1 MPPTEISTTRASG
14 PAEQANVIA
23 QLAREGVARYRREM
37 SGSTELLIWPE
48 GRVLDLES
56 TYRQP
61 SRKRGSAALLTPDS
75 FIAYVKTHAT
85 AGTTL
90 TGTVTEKAG
99 SFTALLDY
107 HHASQPNPHDDT
119 AGWAEHT
126 ASLAL
131 AATPEWARWLAKS
144 GTDLDQKTFAE
155 FLEDNAPDITVPE
168 GLEARQSEK
177 FPSQQEL
184 VSLALT
190 LQVKT
195 DVQFGNQIR
204 LQNGEQQ
211 LTYRENIEGS
221 WGGDNKLAIPAK
233 FALAIAPFAGTP
245 KYLVTA
251 RLRYRAAGG
260 KASFRYEIERP
271 HKIVEDAFNDVK
283 QKIEAETERRVLV
296 GTITPYERKLRS
308 LT

>member
-1 MPPTEISTTRASG
+1 MPPTETPTTRASG

-23 QLAREGVARYRREM
+23 QLAVAGVARYRREV

-48 GRVLDLES
+48 GRVLDLEA
-56 TYRQP
+56 TRHQP
-61 SRKRGSAALLTPDS
+61 NRKRGSAALLTPES
-75 FIAYVKTHAT
+75 FIDYVNTHAT
-85 AGTTL
+85 LGTAL

-107 HHASQPNPHDDT
+107 HQPEIGKPIEA

-131 AATPEWARWLAKS
+131 TATPEWARWLAKS

>member
-1 MPPTEISTTRASG
+1 MPPTDIAPTRPSG
-14 PAEQANVIA
+14 PAEQAQVIA
-23 QLAREGVARYRREM
+23 QLAREGVARYRREE
-37 SGSTELLIWPE
+37 SGATELLIWPE

-56 TYRQP
+56 TRAVP
-61 SRKRGSAALLTPDS
+61 ARKRGSAALLTPES

-85 AGTTL
+85 AGTAL

-107 HHASQPNPHDDT
+107 HYPKHDTVDT

-168 GLEARQSEK
+168 GLDVRQGEK
-177 FPSQQEL
+177 YPSQQEL

-211 LTYRENIEGS
+211 LTYREAIEGS
-221 WGGDNKLAIPAK
+221 YGADNKLAIPQK

>member
-1 MPPTEISTTRASG
+1 MPPTEIPPTRASG
-14 PAEQANVIA
+14 AAEQAQVIA
-23 QLAREGVARYRREM
+23 QLARDGVPRYNIEE
-37 SGSTELLIWPE
+37 SGGTMLLIWPE

-56 TYRQP
+56 TRHQP
-61 SRKRGSAALLTPDS
+61 NRKRGHAALLTPES
-75 FIAYVKTHAT
+75 FIAYVETHAIDGT
-85 AGTTL
+85 AL

-99 SFTALLDY
+99 SFTALIDY
-107 HHASQPNPHDDT
+107 HPPETGKHPPT

-131 AATPEWARWLAKS
+131 AATPEWARWLARS

-168 GLEARQSEK
+168 GLEARQTEK

-221 WGGDNKLAIPAK
+221 YGADNKLAIPAK

>member
-1 MPPTEISTTRASG
+1 MPPTDIPTTRPSG
-14 PAEQANVIA
+14 PAEQALVIA
-23 QLAREGVARYRREM
+23 QLAREGVARYRREV
-37 SGSTELLIWPE
+37 SGATELLIWPE

-56 TYRQP
+56 TYREP
-61 SRKRGSAALLTPDS
+61 NRKRGHAALLTPES
-75 FIAYVKTHAT
+75 FIAYVMDHIT

-90 TGTVTEKAG
+90 TGTVNEKAG

-107 HHASQPNPHDDT
+107 HDT
-119 AGWAEHT
+119 LPIAGWAEHT

-144 GTDLDQKTFAE
+144 GGDYDQKTFAE

-168 GLEARQSEK
+168 GLEARQGEK

-211 LTYRENIEGS
+211 LTYREAIEGS
-221 WGGDNKLAIPAK
+221 YGADNKLAIPQK

>member
-1 MPPTEISTTRASG
+1 MPPTDIPTTRPSG
-14 PAEQANVIA
+14 PAEQAQVIA
-23 QLAREGVARYRREM
+23 QLAREGVARYRREV
-37 SGSTELLIWPE
+37 SGATELLIWPE

-56 TYRQP
+56 TYREP
-61 SRKRGSAALLTPDS
+61 NRKRGHAALLTPES
-75 FIAYVKTHAT
+75 FIAYVMDHIT

-90 TGTVTEKAG
+90 TGTVNEKAG
-99 SFTALLDY
+99 SFTALIDY
-107 HHASQPNPHDDT
+107 HHDDT

-144 GTDLDQKTFAE
+144 GGDYDQKTFAE

-168 GLEARQSEK
+168 GLEARQGEK
-177 FPSQQEL
+177 YPSQQDL
-184 VSLALT
+184 LSLALT

-211 LTYRENIEGS
+211 LTYREAIEGS
-221 WGGDNKLAIPAK
+221 YGADNKLAIPQK

-283 QKIEAETERRVLV
+283 QKIEAAADRRVLV

>member
-1 MPPTEISTTRASG
+1 MPPTDIPPTRPSG
-14 PAEQANVIA
+14 PAEQAQVIA
-23 QLAREGVARYRREM
+23 QLAREGVARYNIEE
-37 SGSTELLIWPE
+37 SGGTKLLIWPE

-56 TYRQP
+56 TRHQP
-61 SRKRGSAALLTPDS
+61 NRKRGHAALLTPES
-75 FIAYVKTHAT
+75 FIAYVETHAIDGT
-85 AGTTL
+85 AL
-90 TGTVTEKAG
+90 TGTVNEKAG
-99 SFTALLDY
+99 SFTALIDY
-107 HHASQPNPHDDT
+107 HHDDT

-144 GTDLDQKTFAE
+144 GIDLDQKTFAE

-168 GLEARQSEK
+168 GLEARQGEK
-177 FPSQQEL
+177 YPSQQEL

-211 LTYRENIEGS
+211 LTYREAIEGS
-221 WGGDNKLAIPAK
+221 YGADNKLAIPQK

>member
-1 MPPTEISTTRASG
+1 MPSVEIGQYGQATNTAARPSG
-14 PAEQANVIA
+14 PAEQAQVIA
-23 QLAREGVARYRREM
+23 QLAREGVARYRREV
-37 SGSTELLIWPE
+37 SGATELLIWPE

-56 TYRQP
+56 TYREP
-61 SRKRGSAALLTPDS
+61 NRKRGHAALLTPES

-85 AGTTL
+85 AGTAL
-90 TGTVTEKAG
+90 TGTVNEKAG
-99 SFTALLDY
+99 SFTALIDY
-107 HHASQPNPHDDT
+107 HHDT

-144 GTDLDQKTFAE
+144 GGDYDQKTFAE

-168 GLEARQSEK
+168 GLEARQGEK

-211 LTYRENIEGS
+211 LTYREAIEGS
-221 WGGDNKLAIPAK
+221 YGADNKLAIPQK

-308 LT
+308 LI